1 MSLALDVR
9 LSKLFV
15 VEGRNDVVPFMI
27 RVKGVG
33 ALKTRSAY
41 LVALDSSWSMDGSK
55 IFFAKDSVLRM
66 VKLLDPDDYISVY
79 SFYGKVSKVL
89 DIEKVGNTDKIVR
102 AVADIKLG
110 GGTNIYSVLE
120 QMYAD
125 ATRVREELKS
135 RERDAVPSV
144 KMVMVTDGNP
154 TTGVRDGDRILDM
167 AGKLG
172 KHVSVSLVIGVG
184 EDYNEKLLSGI
195 ALKTN
200 GFFEH
205 LDDPAKMP
213 SLIEKMASAYR
224 GLSAKNLRILIK
236 TVPGVGVYIYNKPAY
251 TSRGG
256 VEIEVGDVYEGE
268 TITVVGELLV
278 PPQKRGMSYLATV
291 TGIYTQTDGAE
302 KELPPTNVTIPCV
315 HIAPPDAVEV
325 DNTVF
330 REVNLIRVASIIT
343 KDLYGQLSA
352 DKLMNVL
359 ENIANSTIVVENREL
374 YTKTIDLKAQLEK
387 EGLSPDVVKKVVAL
401 ISRILSGR
409 YE

>member
-1 MSLALDVR
+1 MPLALDVK

-15 VEGRNDVVPFMI
+15 VEDRDDVVPFI
-27 RVKGVG
+27 VRVRGVG
-33 ALKTRSAY
+33 SLRTRSVY

-66 VKLLDPDDYISVY
+66 VRLLDPEDYISVY
-79 SFYGKVSKVL
+79 SFYGRIVKVL
-89 DIEKVGNTDKIVR
+89 DMEKIGNADKIVR
-102 AVADIKLG
+102 AVADIRLG

-120 QMYAD
+120 HMYAD
-125 ATRVREELKS
+125 VTRVREELKS
-135 RERDAVPSV
+135 KEQGAVPGI

-154 TTGVRDGDRILDM
+154 TVGVRDGDRILDM

-195 ALKTN
+195 ASKTN

-205 LDDPAKMP
+205 LEDPAKMP
-213 SLIEKMASAYR
+213 DLVEKMASAYR
-224 GLSAKNLRILIK
+224 ELSAKNLRILIK
-236 TVPGVGVYIYNKPAY
+236 TAPGVGVYIYNKPAY
-251 TSRGG
+251 ASRGG
-256 VEIEVGDVYEGE
+256 VEVEIGDVYEGE
-268 TITVVGELLV
+268 TINVVGEFLV

-291 TGIYTQTDGAE
+291 TGIYTESGGAE
-302 KELPPTNVTIPCV
+302 KELSPNTVTIPCV
-315 HIAPPDAVEV
+315 HTVPPDAVEV

-343 KDLYGQLSA
+343 KDLYGQLSV

-359 ENIANSTIVVENREL
+359 EDIVNSTIAVENREL
-374 YTKTIDLKAQLEK
+374 YTRTIDLKAHLAK